1 MELLYHITVIT
12 FGNKFA
18 VVNSNTTCDRGGLN
32 GITNEVSP
40 HCEDPSA
47 HQSYVADIFTVYI
60 YETFLQAL
68 GFAVA

>member
-1 MELLYHITVIT
+1 LPYQITVIT
-12 FGNKFA
+12 FGNIFA
-18 VVNSNTTCDRGGLN
+18 VVNSNTMCDPGGLN
-32 GITNEVSP
+32 GVTNEVSP

-47 HQSYVADIFTVYI
+47 PQSYVAGIFTAYI

>member
-1 MELLYHITVIT
+1 MQMG
-12 FGNKFA
+12 F
-18 VVNSNTTCDRGGLN
+18 NSGFKGLN
-32 GITNEVSP
+32 GITIEVSP

-47 HQSYVADIFTVYI
+47 PQSYVAGIFTVYI